1 MAQKLIKSKSRRKA
15 QYDNSKGLSNTVAA
29 VDAPMLRSDLP
40 DFASGDTIKVH
51 VKIKEGEKER
61 LQVFEGTVIKK
72 GNRGAGKT
80 FTVRKIS
87 HGVGVER
94 IFLQTSPV
102 VAKVEIV
109 TKGSVRRSKLYY
121 LRELEGRAAKVERKI
136 QTNESAVASAAAKAA
151 KATKESKSN

>member
-15 QYDNSKGLSNTVAA
+15 QYDNSKGLSNTVEA
-29 VDAPMLRSDLP
+29 VDAPMLRTDLP
-40 DFASGDTIKVH
+40 TFSSGDTVKVH

-102 VAKVEIV
+102 VSKVEVV

-121 LRELEGRAAKVERKI
+121 LRELEGRAAKVERAI

-151 KATKESKSN
+151 KATKASKAN